1 MHDKYNIKYNFNN
14 SNINTI
20 YNELQNA
27 VDYDYSNDIMQFIK
41 NYVNHENCIFLDIDY
56 KQKYLKY
63 KQKYLKR
70 KFLNNFK
77 IDY

>member
-1 MHDKYNIKYNFNN
+1 
-14 SNINTI
+14 
-20 YNELQNA
+20 
-27 VDYDYSNDIMQFIK
+27 MQFIK

-77 IDY
+77 KDF